1 MSGAEILLFSPVLI
15 ALLPGIWSFGHT
27 KRMVWTLMVLLLLPV
42 LVIVLGVLILGEFHM
57 AWRCVV
63 WRWCGLCFLAGIA
76 EMFVWAV
83 GYLWRE
89 IPGRWPPPAVW
100 LCRLLSLAVIGAA
113 CAVFT
118 LFSSFL
124 VVFMADID
132 VTQEKA
138 GRMVVAQYE
147 YMEEVG
153 YYAYYGPLVRGIELL
168 EGSTDLL
175 R

>member
-1 MSGAEILLFSPVLI
+1 MSRPEILLISPILI

-27 KRMVWTLMVLLLLPV
+27 KRMFWTLMALLLLPV

-63 WRWCGLCFLAGIA
+63 WRWCGLCFLAGVA
-76 EMFVWAV
+76 ELFVWAV
-83 GYLWRE
+83 GYLWRD
-89 IPGRWPPPAVW
+89 IPGRWPPLAAW
-100 LCRLLSLAVIGAA
+100 LCKLASLAVIGAA
-113 CAVFT
+113 CA
-118 LFSSFL
+118 LFILPSSLL

-132 VTQEKA
+132 VAQEQD
-138 GRMVVAQYE
+138 GRVVVAQYE
-147 YMEEVG
+147 YMEEAR

-168 EGSTDLL
+168 EGSTNLM